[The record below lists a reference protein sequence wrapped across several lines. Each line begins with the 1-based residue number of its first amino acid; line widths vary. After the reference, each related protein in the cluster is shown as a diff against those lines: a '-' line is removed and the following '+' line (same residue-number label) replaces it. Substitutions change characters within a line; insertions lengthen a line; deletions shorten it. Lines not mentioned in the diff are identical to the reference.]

1 MERCI
6 NQTLFGRDFP
16 SSLLTAMPQLTK
28 KTCFSH
34 SNTRAKI
41 IDTKFSSN
49 ENLYN
54 YSMM

>member
-28 KTCFSH
+28 KHALVIQTH
-34 SNTRAKI
+34 VQKLLTQNLVQMKI
-41 IDTKFSSN
+41 FIIIV
-49 ENLYN
+49 
-54 YSMM
+54 